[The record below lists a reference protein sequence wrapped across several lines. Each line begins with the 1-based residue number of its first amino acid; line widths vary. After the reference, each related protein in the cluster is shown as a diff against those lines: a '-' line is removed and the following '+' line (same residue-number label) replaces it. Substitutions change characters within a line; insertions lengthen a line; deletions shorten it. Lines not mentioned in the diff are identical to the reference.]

1 MQKFISAKEVA
12 EILNISLSLAY
23 KIVRNLNIELE
34 KMGYFT
40 VHGKVSRKY
49 FEKKFLF
56 EEG

>member
-1 MQKFISAKEVA
+1 MQKFITAKEVA
-12 EILNISLSLAY
+12 KILNISLSLAY

-40 VHGKVSRKY
+40 VHGKVNRKY